1 MQDGYGREI
10 DYLRLSV
17 TDLCN
22 YRCVYCMGPEG
33 VAKRSHAD
41 ILSIEECVEIG
52 RAAVAC
58 GVRKIRVTGGEPLV
72 RRGILELCRGLR
84 EIPGLAELCLT
95 TNGSRLE
102 ELAAPLRQAGVDRL
116 NISLDTLR
124 PERFSSLTRQGRL
137 SDVLRGIAAA
147 EEVGFQNLKLDTV
160 LMGGF
165 NDDEIGD
172 FLRLTLDHPWEVRF
186 IELMPMVGGREFG
199 RGGMVSNE
207 KVLEALPQLEPAG
220 EDGGVARLYR
230 LPGGQGNIGL
240 ISPVS
245 HRFCARCNR
254 IRLTAD
260 GKVKTCLHSGAEYD
274 LKGLDAP
281 GMTARLR
288 RAILEKPACHNGLSP
303 EQPSGAGRQM
313 NAIGG

>member
-33 VAKRSHAD
+33 LPNDLTRTSSLLRSAWK
-41 ILSIEECVEIG
+41 SAG
-52 RAAVAC
+52 AAVAC
-58 GVRKIRVTGGEPLV
+58 GVRKIRVTGENRWCAGEF
-72 RRGILELCRGLR
+72 LELCRGLR

-147 EEVGFQNLKLDTV
+147 EEVGFQDLKLDTV

-172 FLRLTLDHPWEVRF
+172 FLRLTLDHP
-186 IELMPMVGGREFG
+186 GR
-199 RGGMVSNE
+199 S
-207 KVLEALPQLEPAG
+207 A
-220 EDGGVARLYR
+220 
-230 LPGGQGNIGL
+230 
-240 ISPVS
+240 S
-245 HRFCARCNR
+245 
-254 IRLTAD
+254 
-260 GKVKTCLHSGAEYD
+260 
-274 LKGLDAP
+274 
-281 GMTARLR
+281 
-288 RAILEKPACHNGLSP
+288 LSSCP
-303 EQPSGAGRQM
+303 
-313 NAIGG
+313 

>member
-147 EEVGFQNLKLDTV
+147 EEVGFQDLKLDTV

-172 FLRLTLDHPWEVRF
+172 YLRLTLDHPWEVRF
-186 IELMPMVGGREFG
+186 IELMPIGPCTAWNPSRFLSTDM
-199 RGGMVSNE
+199 
-207 KVLEALPQLEPAG
+207 VLERFPTLRPLAAQ
-220 EDGGVARLYR
+220 GVARRYR
-230 LPGGQGNIGL
+230 LPGAKGAVGL
-240 ISPVS
+240 ISPMS
-245 HRFCARCNR
+245 HNFCGDCRR
-254 IRLTAD
+254 IRITAD
-260 GKVKTCLHSGAEYD
+260 GRLKGCLHSREE
-274 LKGLDAP
+274 LPLRGLHGPELEAAIRHGILQKP
-281 GMTARLR
+281 PRHFLRERSSEAARDMY
-288 RAILEKPACHNGLSP
+288 
-303 EQPSGAGRQM
+303 Q
-313 NAIGG
+313 IGG